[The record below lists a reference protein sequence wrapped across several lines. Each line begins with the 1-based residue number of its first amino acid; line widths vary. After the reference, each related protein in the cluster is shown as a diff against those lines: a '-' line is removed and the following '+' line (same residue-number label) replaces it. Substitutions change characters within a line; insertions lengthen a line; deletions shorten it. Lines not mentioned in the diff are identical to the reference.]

1 LGILAEPS
9 SVVMSASIAVTPG
22 LLNMSIYPATKAAV
36 ISPGKTLAVEL
47 GGRRIQVNTI
57 CPGPIATPAFK
68 MLGLPGEGQR
78 GIWEQFAS
86 QFVLKRMGKSN
97 EVSKLVRF
105 PVSQKSC
112 FIAGDGVT
120 IDRGI
125 RLN

>member
-1 LGILAEPS
+1 
-9 SVVMSASIAVTPG
+9 MSASIAGSPG
-22 LLNMSIYPATKAAV
+22 LPNMSIYPATKAAV

-47 GGRRIQVNTI
+47 GGRRIRVDTI
-57 CPGPIATPAFK
+57 SPGPIATAALGMP
-68 MLGLPGEGQR
+68 GLPGELQK
-78 GIWEQFAS
+78 GIKEQFAS
-86 QFVLKRMGKSN
+86 QFVFKRMGKSY